1 MQDTMSYVDMHA
13 MDSFVQGYLRNYIR
27 RNSHLQAARSFTE
40 AQLTFIARALAESSL
55 RLPYPLCAE
64 ILEAYSQ
71 YKTRLLPDE
80 RPVDFDTYAR
90 AWDEPPA
97 DPKDTDHVFQN
108 PRKRNRLD
116 EAGLN
121 HV

>member
-71 YKTRLLPDE
+71 YRTRLLPDE
-80 RPVDFDTYAR
+80 APMNYETFSRE
-90 AWDEPPA
+90 WDEV
-97 DPKDTDHVFQN
+97 KET
-108 PRKRNRLD
+108 
-116 EAGLN
+116 N
-121 HV
+121 HVSEPPSSYNVVSPGWDNV